1 MKSYYPVLSVL
12 KKLLLFCLLLVL
24 SSEIVNGQSRPL
36 NWFLQQA
43 YNHDP
48 QIATSQRNEKIAQLG
63 KQINHAMFRKP
74 VLSGDGLA
82 LWAPGTSNWGFSKSI
97 TNGGEYDAL
106 LNVRYP
112 LWQGNNLKANDLVST
127 AQERRANYN
136 LQFRKHDVRMQVT
149 NAYIRIYGDQQNINY
164 LRDLHKLL
172 QEQLNQLNSLVQ
184 GGLIKI
190 TDLKQISLEDSQ
202 IRIQIK
208 SAVNQLSQD
217 QVSLNQLCGL
227 PDTTGY
233 QVSEPPIHPNIK
245 SDSLAN
251 ANRSRFLR
259 SFSIDSLG
267 ISAQQ
272 KVQDTQYLPQ
282 LNALVNAGL
291 SSASLRNAD
300 HNFGFTAGIQLS
312 WKLWDGGQKSLQHQQ
327 TKLNLENIRDQ
338 KSFDKIRIYQQ
349 RNSLEKTLQALR
361 DQITQQEQQVN
372 GYRNLLDA
380 YKTEIDKGIRSVTDY
395 VTVFRQYLNAR
406 NTLNTLHV
414 KRLQT
419 INELNYWNW

>member
-1 MKSYYPVLSVL
+1 M
-12 KKLLLFCLLLVL
+12 KKLLLLCLVIVL
-24 SSEIVNGQSRPL
+24 SSEIVNAQSRPL
-36 NWFLQQA
+36 SWFLQQA

-48 QIATSQRNEKIAQLG
+48 QIATSQRNEKIAQIG

-112 LWQGNNLKANDLVST
+112 IWQGNNLKANDRVST
-127 AQERRANYN
+127 ARERRANYN
-136 LQFRKHDVRMQVT
+136 LLFRKHDLRMQVSR
-149 NAYIRIYGDQQNINY
+149 AYIQIYGDQQNISY
-164 LRDLHKLL
+164 LKDLHVLL
-172 QEQLNQLNSLVQ
+172 NEQLSQLNSLVQ

-202 IRIQIK
+202 IQIQIK
-208 SAVNQLSQD
+208 SALIQLSQD

-233 QVSEPPIHPNIK
+233 QVNEPLLNPNIK
-245 SDSLAN
+245 PDSLAN
-251 ANRSRFLR
+251 TGRSRFLR

-267 ISAQQ
+267 LSAQQ

-291 SSASLRNAD
+291 SSASLSNAYR
-300 HNFGFTAGIQLS
+300 NFGFTAGIQLS

-327 TKLNLENIRDQ
+327 TELDLENVKDQ
-338 KSFDKIRIYQQ
+338 KSFEKIRIDQQ
-349 RNSLEKTLQALR
+349 RNSLLRTLQALR

-395 VTVFRQYLNAR
+395 VTVFRQYLNSK
-406 NTLNTLHV
+406 NTLNTLQI

>member
-1 MKSYYPVLSVL
+1 MKR
-12 KKLLLFCLLLVL
+12 LLLLCLVLAL

-36 NWFLQQA
+36 SWFLQQA

-48 QIATSQRNEKIAQLG
+48 QIATSQRNEKIARIG

-82 LWAPGTSNWGFSKSI
+82 LWAPGTSTWGFSKSI

-112 LWQGNNLKANDLVST
+112 LWQGNNLKAYDMVST
-127 AQERRANYN
+127 AREKRANSN
-136 LQFRKHDVRMQVT
+136 VLFRKHDLRMQVT
-149 NAYIRIYGDQQNINY
+149 NAYIQIYGDQQNISY
-164 LRDLHKLL
+164 LNGLHKLL
-172 QEQLNQLNSLVQ
+172 REQLNQLNSLVQ

-202 IRIQIK
+202 IQIQIK
-208 SAVNQLSQD
+208 SAINQLSQD

-233 QVSEPPIHPNIK
+233 QVNEPLISPNIK
-245 SDSLAN
+245 PDSLVN
-251 ANRSRFLR
+251 TNSSRFLR

-267 ISAQQ
+267 LSAQQ

-300 HNFGFTAGIQLS
+300 HSLGFTAGLQLS

-327 TKLNLENIRDQ
+327 TELDLENVRDQ
-338 KSFDKIRIYQQ
+338 KSFEKIRIYQQ
-349 RNSLEKTLQALR
+349 RNSLQKTLQALR
-361 DQITQQEQQVN
+361 DQIDQQEQQVN
-372 GYRNLLDA
+372 GYRNLLDT
-380 YKTEIDKGIRSVTDY
+380 YRTEIDKGIRPVTDY
-395 VTVFRQYLNAR
+395 VTVFRQYLNSK
-406 NTLNTLHV
+406 NTLNTLQIQ
-414 KRLQT
+414 RLQT